1 MVVPLRDWLLLRG
14 RMRRV
19 AFLSDLPLLSVG
31 AELALLGLLSNDD
44 TAKAS

>member
-1 MVVPLRDWLLLRG
+1 MVFPLRDWLLLRG

-31 AELALLGLLSNDD
+31 AELALLGLLAPEDD
-44 TAKAS
+44 ALAT